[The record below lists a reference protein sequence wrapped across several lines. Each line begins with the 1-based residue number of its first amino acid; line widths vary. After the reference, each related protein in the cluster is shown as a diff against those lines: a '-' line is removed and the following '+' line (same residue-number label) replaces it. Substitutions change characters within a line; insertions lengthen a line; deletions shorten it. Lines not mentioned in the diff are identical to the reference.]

1 VSEKR
6 RPNSAARRPSAKQQA
21 ARQAAAR
28 RRTLLLAGAGVV
40 GLLVVAGIIALV
52 VSLNRGDSVAA
63 GAPVDGVQCGPTEG
77 QAQHIHQHID
87 VVVNGQYQTIP
98 ANVGIILDKGCLYWV
113 HTHTPDGVIH
123 VEAPV
128 KDQLT
133 LGTFFDIWSVSPVD
147 RAALDKVKAGAPD
160 RIIVDGKPYTG
171 DVRAIPL
178 QSHTMITLE
187 YGGPETPQRPFDW
200 VAAGLAT

>member
-1 VSEKR
+1 VSSTRK
-6 RPNSAARRPSAKQQA
+6 PIPSARRPSRQQA

-28 RRTLLLAGAGVV
+28 RRQLLLIGAGVV
-40 GLLVVAGIIALV
+40 VAIVIVGVIALV
-52 VSLNRGDSVAA
+52 LRLNHGGGTTVSA
-63 GAPVDGVQCGPTEG
+63 APVDGVQCGATEG

-87 VVVNGQYQTIP
+87 IVVNGQYQTIP
-98 ANVGIILDKGCLYWV
+98 ANVGIILSKGCLYWI

-128 KDQLT
+128 NDRLT
-133 LGTFFDIWSVSPVD
+133 LGTFFDIWAASQVD
-147 RAALDKVKAGAPD
+147 RSALNKVQAGAPD

-171 DVRAIPL
+171 DLRTIPL

-200 VAAGLAT
+200 AAAGLST